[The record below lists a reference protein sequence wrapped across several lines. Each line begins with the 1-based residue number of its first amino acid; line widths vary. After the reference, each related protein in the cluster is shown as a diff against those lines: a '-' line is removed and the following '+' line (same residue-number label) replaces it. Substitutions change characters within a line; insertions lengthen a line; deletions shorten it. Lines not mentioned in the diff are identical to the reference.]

1 MCEVIDLRTL
11 GLRDVYL
18 SINSKHLRMRLGF
31 IISTWNFK
39 QEFIML
45 GILLE
50 TLFCSWHFK
59 KNSIYVCVMWFEKSF
74 FYFIIWEKSA
84 KVWDFD
90 TDTKITTK
98 FEFLSPNLFKIVYT
112 KIDNCLS
119 IVFFTYLSNLS
130 YPFLRNIELELRA
143 PSFLKL
149 TMKQVGPQC
158 SKNGKNCNN
167 KCLYDL
173 VWKTQSPDF
182 DL

>member
-1 MCEVIDLRTL
+1 MKSLTF
-11 GLRDVYL
+11 GLWDWEMYVYL

-112 KIDNCLS
+112 KINKCLG
-119 IVFFTYLSNLS
+119 IVFFLHIYLIFLILFCEILNL
-130 YPFLRNIELELRA
+130 NLEPPRFW
-143 PSFLKL
+143 SW
-149 TMKQVGPQC
+149 QW
-158 SKNGKNCNN
+158 N
-167 KCLYDL
+167 K
-173 VWKTQSPDF
+173 
-182 DL
+182 